1 MRHPSFLAIVFR
13 MLVNRYACESA
24 ILRLR
29 NAINTNMGD
38 HEFSF
43 SPPPMAASARSIWPP
58 NGKDTNK
65 TCAAA
70 AAETPTQIKA
80 RNGGG
85 AIAAAATTR
94 HAAGQAERC
103 SFYFFFG

>member
-1 MRHPSFLAIVFR
+1 MAIVFR

-70 AAETPTQIKA
+70 AAAETPTQIKA

-85 AIAAAATTR
+85 AIAAAAAAGAATTR
-94 HAAGQAERC
+94 HAGPAERC
-103 SFYFFFG
+103 SFYYFFG